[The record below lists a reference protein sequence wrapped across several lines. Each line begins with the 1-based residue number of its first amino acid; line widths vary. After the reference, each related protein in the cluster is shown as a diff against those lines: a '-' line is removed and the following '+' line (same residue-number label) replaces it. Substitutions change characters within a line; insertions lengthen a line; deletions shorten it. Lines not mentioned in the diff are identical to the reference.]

1 MKKIILTTI
10 IFFLVLS
17 GCVSPQKRGISNV
30 RRSLVSDAKKYMGV
44 RYKYGGTDPNGFDCS
59 GFVQFVYKKNG
70 LLIPRTV
77 SEMENAALRVKN
89 PKIGDIVTFNDPL
102 HVGILIGGNKFIHSS
117 TIKGVT
123 IDKLSEKWYK
133 NKIRGYFT
141 FFFWNFFETLW
152 I

>member
-141 FFFWNFFETLW
+141 FFF
-152 I
+152 

>member
-30 RRSLVSDAKKYMGV
+30 RRSLVSDAKKYIGV

-141 FFFWNFFETLW
+141 FFF
-152 I
+152 